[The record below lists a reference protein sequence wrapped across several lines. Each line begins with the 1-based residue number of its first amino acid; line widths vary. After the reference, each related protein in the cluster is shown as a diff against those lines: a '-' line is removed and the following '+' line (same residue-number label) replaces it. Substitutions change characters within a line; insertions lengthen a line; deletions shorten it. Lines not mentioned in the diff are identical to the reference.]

1 MHSSVGLS
9 HQKILLG
16 IPQNEKG
23 ELLCQE
29 FEMAKFSLYLLE
41 KPIQLKN
48 SWLLKSVG
56 GKIIRLGYKNQKRR
70 KQMLNVK

>member
-1 MHSSVGLS
+1 MGAGKNRVRM
-9 HQKILLG
+9 G

-23 ELLCQE
+23 ELHCQE
-29 FEMAKFSLYLLE
+29 FEMAEFSPYLPE